1 MIVLLY
7 IYCAH
12 CVVLYISMLSSFISH
27 YQLDSF
33 KTKSP
38 AILILFRQSL
48 RFVLL
53 DISSTIFLLGIM
65 FSFDRQILIYFIP
78 NKWSL
83 RQPLSVTYDTQIVR
97 TCYLKELNFD
107 NCKYMTVDFQ
117 IVF

>member
-1 MIVLLY
+1 
-7 IYCAH
+7 
-12 CVVLYISMLSSFISH
+12 
-27 YQLDSF
+27 
-33 KTKSP
+33 
-38 AILILFRQSL
+38 
-48 RFVLL
+48 
-53 DISSTIFLLGIM
+53 M

-83 RQPLSVTYDTQIVR
+83 RLPLSVTYDTQIVR